1 MNIICEVGEWV
12 AEMGLLEAVDG
23 LLLYPGGPPQLDLR
37 YSGLTGEDIDNL
49 QKERHGATIREGARY
64 SSLHHT
70 DSGLSFRVVY
80 YVDK

>member
-12 AEMGLLEAVDG
+12 AEMGLLEAVEAFHLHHNG
-23 LLLYPGGPPQLDLR
+23 TPQLILNYAD
-37 YSGLTGEDIDNL
+37 LTGEDLSNL
-49 QKERHGATIREGARY
+49 QKERHGTTIREGARH

-80 YVDK
+80 FDK